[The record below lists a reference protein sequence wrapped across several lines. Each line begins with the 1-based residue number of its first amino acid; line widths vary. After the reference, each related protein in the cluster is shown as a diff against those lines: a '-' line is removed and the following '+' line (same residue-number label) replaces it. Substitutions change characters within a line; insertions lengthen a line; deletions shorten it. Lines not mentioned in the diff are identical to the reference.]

1 MGKNSIKNL
10 FGSKTRIKLLELFF
24 THPDQSYYVREI
36 TRMIDEQINSVR
48 RELANLLSIQLIKKD
63 ERDNKVF
70 YGVNQKF
77 KNYVAF
83 AMIFDDNFDKSS
95 LSKNTMRELEQEAKI
110 TPVMDDTKFDWQK
123 AIVQIDDELQVAIL
137 AGHLVPESTS
147 QVDLLL
153 VGDDSQGKIS
163 NWASGVEKSYGSDLA
178 YSILT
183 YDEFVY
189 RMSIRDQFVMD
200 VLSGHYCVIRDIP
213 GIIKEKI
220 C

>member
-1 MGKNSIKNL
+1 
-10 FGSKTRIKLLELFF
+10 
-24 THPDQSYYVREI
+24 
-36 TRMIDEQINSVR
+36 MIDEQINSVR